1 MNSTNRGLNRLLI
14 VALGLLL
21 LLVGA
26 AAAVGAW
33 VPGAKDTWTPSQTA

>member
-21 LLVGA
+21 LLDA
-26 AAAVGAW
+26 LHD
-33 VPGAKDTWTPSQTA
+33 PEER